1 MNTEPRDPKKKGTPS
16 PSDKKQDPPQDNEMN
31 RDKDRQENS
40 DVQAENER
48 TDIVVNQQ
56 EQDQV
61 TNQSAASHPDHAT
74 TDRERSFYKNDLPEN
89 EEGTDVDE
97 RSSSIQP

>member
-1 MNTEPRDPKKKGTPS
+1 MSTEPRDPKSKGTSTPS
-16 PSDKKQDPPQDNEMN
+16 EKKQDPPQDNEMN

-56 EQDQV
+56 EQDKV
-61 TNQSAASHPDHAT
+61 TNQSAASPPDHAM

-89 EEGTDVDE
+89 LEGTDVDE